1 MTFRTAGLSHDPHGT
16 ASYTIHLIL
25 SKAVLRFFVVVF
37 IFIDNR
43 KLVYGITI
51 RLAGIAVLLN
61 NSEQTV
67 SVAQGKQI
75 DAAVRFLQNGR
86 HNSYQPY
93 WYDSSTFERSA
104 AATVP

>member
-1 MTFRTAGLSHDPHGT
+1 MIRMGQPPTLYTQFRAKRC
-16 ASYTIHLIL
+16 YTRCVDIFRRRRHRQHIC
-25 SKAVLRFFVVVF
+25 LRERL
-37 IFIDNR
+37 FIDNW

-86 HNSYQPY
+86 HNSYQP
-93 WYDSSTFERSA
+93 
-104 AATVP
+104 